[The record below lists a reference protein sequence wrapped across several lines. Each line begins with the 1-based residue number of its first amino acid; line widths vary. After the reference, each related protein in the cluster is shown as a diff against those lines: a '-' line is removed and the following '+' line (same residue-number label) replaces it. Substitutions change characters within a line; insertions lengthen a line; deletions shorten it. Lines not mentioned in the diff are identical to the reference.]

1 VEKKERPYSRRWT
14 FIKKVVLAAL
24 VIGLLAFTA
33 FGCNGG
39 ETTEGQKEPTSETE
53 TYKPVIDPADFVTGI
68 DNPYLPLTPGTTSI
82 YEGDT
87 GEGLEHIEVTVT
99 NDVKEIL
106 GVQCVVVKDTV
117 TIDGEVAE
125 VTYDWFAQDKEGNVW
140 YFGEDSKEY
149 ENGEA
154 VSTAGSWEAG
164 VDGAQ
169 PGIIMKSQPVVDEV
183 YRQEYYEGEAEDMAE
198 VVSLNESVSVQAGPY
213 TDCLKTR
220 EWTPLEPGVTE
231 FKYYAPGIG
240 LVLETAGT
248 SESQRIELV
257 EIRGLNSSS

>member
-1 VEKKERPYSRRWT
+1 MKKAVLVALVFGLLT
-14 FIKKVVLAAL
+14 FIIL
-24 VIGLLAFTA
+24 
-33 FGCNGG
+33 GCNGG
-39 ETTEGQKEPTSETE
+39 ETKGEQKEPTSETD
-53 TYKPVIDPADFVTGI
+53 TYKPIIDPADFVASI
-68 DNPYLPLTPGTTSI
+68 DNPYLPLIPGSTFT

-87 GEGLEHIEVTVT
+87 GEGLEHIEINVT
-99 NDVKEIL
+99 NDVKDIL
-106 GVQCVVVKDTV
+106 GVQCVVVEDTV

-149 ENGEA
+149 ENGEV

-169 PGIIMKSQPVVDEV
+169 PGIIMKAQPVVGEE

-198 VVSLNESVSVQAGPY
+198 VVSLDESVSVQAGSY
-213 TDCLKTR
+213 TGCLKTR

-231 FKYYAPGIG
+231 FKYYAPGTG

-248 SESQRIELV
+248 SESQRIELL
-257 EIRGLNSSS
+257 EIRGSNPTS